1 MPKTVFVAGDEVNG
15 TIILTCDKKTDCKSF
30 RVVIQGVL
38 TARGKGFESRGK
50 GRTVTKTY
58 TQSIVIHQEEI
69 IFAQETAFDPGI
81 QKFEFQF
88 KIPADAKN
96 SYVGYGNI
104 RYAILAHMD
113 VSKKIKIKE
122 IKPIKIFQ
130 LVDEVA
136 KKIAKDVG
144 VDKVTKE
151 VAEHE
156 GANIL
161 EVEIDSKIYYI
172 GNKIS
177 FRCRVNTDMKF
188 KSLRAR
194 IEHIEN
200 EALEGKIPMHHSKVL
215 WEEQIPSD
223 EVNRYEWNKWTFNI
237 NKALPPWFKYDN
249 LESGIRLKVTI
260 VRSFRLDKTVEIYL
274 LSGHS
279 PESIESLEREVEV
292 VDIEVPKERSRPT
305 RVKCHTCS
313 YSFKLKDDDVEFG
326 TCPSCGKP
334 IYF

>member
-1 MPKTVFVAGDEVNG
+1 
-15 TIILTCDKKTDCKSF
+15 
-30 RVVIQGVL
+30 
-38 TARGKGFESRGK
+38 
-50 GRTVTKTY
+50 
-58 TQSIVIHQEEI
+58 
-69 IFAQETAFDPGI
+69 
-81 QKFEFQF
+81 
-88 KIPADAKN
+88 
-96 SYVGYGNI
+96 
-104 RYAILAHMD
+104 
-113 VSKKIKIKE
+113 
-122 IKPIKIFQ
+122 
-130 LVDEVA
+130 
-136 KKIAKDVG
+136 
-144 VDKVTKE
+144 
-151 VAEHE
+151 
-156 GANIL
+156 
-161 EVEIDSKIYYI
+161 
-172 GNKIS
+172 
-177 FRCRVNTDMKF
+177 MKF